1 MQTIEDELQKAGATT
16 PDKRTARFIAVLCLA
31 FPDGS
36 TQTFRGE
43 VEGTLVWPPR
53 GPNGF
58 GYDPMF
64 VPQQEAR
71 SAEGATGSNQFH
83 DRTFGEMDAH
93 EKARLSHRGRA
104 FAAFA
109 HAVLK

>member
-1 MQTIEDELQKAGATT
+1 
-16 PDKRTARFIAVLCLA
+16 VLCLA
-31 FPDGS
+31 FPDGE

-64 VPQQEAR
+64 APR
-71 SAEGATGSNQFH
+71 RDGTSQFH
-83 DRTFGEMDAH
+83 DRTFGEMGAH
-93 EKARLSHRGRA
+93 EKAAMSHRARA